1 MKDAGMKKEFAS
13 LALRAALILAAI
25 LVAAGAARAAE
36 HVKLCSVRSFGG
48 GPTMVAIEKGFFA
61 KQGLDAEMVMFD
73 SAQPIA
79 VAVVSGDC
87 DFGAAGLSAAF
98 FNFVAQ
104 GTLKVIAAG
113 TWEHKGFQSVGVLV
127 SNQAYAAGL
136 KSFKDMA
143 GHTVGITQLGTP
155 LQYYLLQLA
164 AKHHVPEASVR
175 FVPLQSNSVVAS
187 AIAGGQVD
195 LAVQTAVPIAAVVSK
210 GDGKVLGWTSDELPP
225 RQGEAVFTA
234 TKTANDRP
242 NIVKAYLAG
251 LRAGD
256 SYIHDAVVGPDGKR
270 REGATLPE
278 VIAIVAKHLQ
288 QPESVIRQNLPYFDP
303 QARVAPND
311 LVTLGAWYVQQHMVK
326 TPVKAEDIVDM
337 RYAIVMPEGA
347 RRE

>member
-1 MKDAGMKKEFAS
+1 MMQADRKH
-13 LALRAALILAAI
+13 LLRRTALLLAAT
-25 LVAAGAARAAE
+25 LLAAGPARAAE

-61 KQGLDAEMVMFD
+61 KQGLDAELVMFD

-164 AKHHVPEASVR
+164 AKYHVPEASIR
-175 FVPLQSNSVVAS
+175 FVPLQSNSVVGS

-195 LAVQTAVPIAAVVSK
+195 LAVQTAAPIAAVISK
-210 GDGKVLGWTSDELPP
+210 GDAKVLGWTSEELPP
-225 RQGEAVFTA
+225 HQGEAVFTA
-234 TKTANDRP
+234 TKTANDRST
-242 NIVKAYLAG
+242 IVKAYLAG

-256 SYIHDAVVGPDGKR
+256 AYFHDALVGPDGER
-270 REGATLPE
+270 REGSTLPE
-278 VIAIVAKHLQ
+278 VIAIVAKYLQ
-288 QPESVIRQNLPYFDP
+288 QPESMIRQNLPYFDP
-303 QARVAPND
+303 EARVAPDD
-311 LVTLGAWYVQQHMVK
+311 LEALDAWYLAQHMVK
-326 TPVKAEDIVDM
+326 KPVTAKDIVDM
-337 RYAIVMPEGA
+337 RYAIPMP
-347 RRE
+347 R

>member
-1 MKDAGMKKEFAS
+1 MESRRVLLAS
-13 LALRAALILAAI
+13 ALLSAAM
-25 LVAAGAARAAE
+25 LVSGAASAAE

-61 KQGLDAEMVMFD
+61 KEGLEAELVMFD

-98 FNFVAQ
+98 FNFAVQ

-113 TWEHKGFQSVGVLV
+113 TWEHKGFQSVGILV

-164 AKHHVPEASVR
+164 AKYHVPEASIR
-175 FVPLQSNSVVAS
+175 FVPLQSNSVVGS

-195 LAVQTAVPIAAVVSK
+195 LAVQTAAPIAAVVTK

-234 TKTANDRP
+234 TKTANERP
-242 NIVKAYLAG
+242 NIVTAYLAG

-256 SYIHDAVVGPDGKR
+256 GYVHDAVVGPDGKR
-270 REGATLPE
+270 HDGANQPE
-278 VIAIVAKHLQ
+278 VVAIIAKKLQ
-288 QPESVIRQNLPYFDP
+288 QPEDVIRQNLSYFDP

-311 LVTLGAWYVQQHMVK
+311 LEVLNAWYVEQHMVK
-326 TPVKAEDIVDM
+326 TALKAKDIVDM
-337 RYAIVMPEGA
+337 RYAITMPHGTMAE
-347 RRE
+347 

>member
-1 MKDAGMKKEFAS
+1 MKNRTARVFLGAAVLS
-13 LALRAALILAAI
+13 AALVLAA
-25 LVAAGAARAAE
+25 VAARAAE
-36 HVKLCSVRSFGG
+36 HVKLCSVKSFGG

-61 KQGLDAEMVMFD
+61 KQGLDAELVMFD

-98 FNFVAQ
+98 FNFAIQ

-113 TWEHKGFQSVGVLV
+113 TWEHKGFQSVGILV

-164 AKHHVPEASVR
+164 AKYHVPEASIR

-195 LAVQTAVPIAAVVSK
+195 LAVQTAAPIAAVVTK

-256 SYIHDAVVGPDGKR
+256 SYMHDAVVGPDGKR
-270 REGATLPE
+270 HTGANQPE
-278 VIAIVAKHLQ
+278 VVAIIAKNLQ
-288 QPESVIRQNLPYFDP
+288 QPEDVIRKNLSYFDP
-303 QARVAPND
+303 QARVAPDD
-311 LVTLGAWYVQQHMVK
+311 LEALNAWYVEQHMVK
-326 TPVKAEDIVDM
+326 TALKANEIVDM

-347 RRE
+347 RTE

>member
-1 MKDAGMKKEFAS
+1 MKPHTVRMFLRTAFFA
-13 LALRAALILAAI
+13 AAI
-25 LVAAGAARAAE
+25 LVAAGAAHAAE
-36 HVKLCSVRSFGG
+36 HVKLCSVKSFGG

-61 KQGLDAEMVMFD
+61 KQGLDAELVMFD

-98 FNFVAQ
+98 FNFAIQ

-113 TWEHKGFQSVGVLV
+113 TWEHKGFQSVGILV

-164 AKHHVPEASVR
+164 AKYHVPETSVR

-195 LAVQTAVPIAAVVSK
+195 LAVQTAVPIATVVSK
-210 GDGKVLGWTSDELPP
+210 GDGRVLGWTSDELPP
-225 RQGEAVFTA
+225 HQGEAVFTA
-234 TKTANDRP
+234 TKTTNDRP
-242 NIVKAYLAG
+242 NVVKAYLAG
-251 LRAGD
+251 LRAGEA
-256 SYIHDAVVGPDGKR
+256 YLHDAVVGPDGQR
-270 REGATLPE
+270 HEGPTLPE
-278 VIAIVAKHLQ
+278 VIAIVAKYLQ

-303 QARVAPND
+303 QARVAPDD
-311 LVTLGAWYVQQHMVK
+311 LEALDRWYIDQHMVK

-337 RYAIVMPEGA
+337 RYAIPMPK
-347 RRE
+347 

>member
-1 MKDAGMKKEFAS
+1 MMRKIAT
-13 LALRAALILAAI
+13 ALLLAAAMA
-25 LVAAGAARAAE
+25 LAGRAQAAE

-61 KQGLDAEMVMFD
+61 KEGLDAEIVMFD

-113 TWEHKGFQSVGVLV
+113 TWEHAGFQSVGVLV

-136 KSFKDMA
+136 KGFKDME
-143 GHTVGITQLGTP
+143 GHSVGITQLGTP

-164 AKHHVPEASVR
+164 AKYHVPDSSLR
-175 FVPLQSNSVVAS
+175 FLALQSNGVVGS
-187 AIAGGQVD
+187 AIAGGQAD
-195 LAVQTAVPIAAVVSK
+195 LAVQTAAPIAAVVSK
-210 GDGKVLGWTSDELPP
+210 GDGKLLGWTADELPP
-225 RQGEAVFTA
+225 HQGEAVFTA

-242 NIVKAYLAG
+242 AVVKAYLAG

-256 SYIHDAVVGPDGKR
+256 SAFHDALVGPDGQR
-270 REGATLPE
+270 RESAALPE
-278 VIAIVAKHLQ
+278 IIAIVAKYLQ
-288 QPESVIRQNLPYFDP
+288 LPEATIRRNLPYFDP
-303 QARVAPND
+303 QARVAPAD
-311 LVTLGAWYVQQHMVK
+311 LEALDAWYITQHMVK
-326 TPVKAEDIVDM
+326 TPVTAAEIVDM
-337 RYAIVMPEGA
+337 RYAVPMPK
-347 RRE
+347 

>member
-1 MKDAGMKKEFAS
+1 MKTHTARFF
-13 LALRAALILAAI
+13 LRTAFF
-25 LVAAGAARAAE
+25 AGAMLLATEAAHAAE
-36 HVKLCSVRSFGG
+36 HAKLCSVRSFGG

-104 GTLKVIAAG
+104 GSLKVIAAG

-164 AKHHVPEASVR
+164 AKYHVPEASLR
-175 FVPLQSNSVVAS
+175 FVPLQSNSVVGS

-195 LAVQTAVPIAAVVSK
+195 LAVQTAAPIAAVISK
-210 GDGKVLGWTSDELPP
+210 GDAKVLGWTSEELPP
-225 RQGEAVFTA
+225 HQGEAVFTA
-234 TKTANDRP
+234 TKTANERP
-242 NIVKAYLAG
+242 NIVTAYLAG

-256 SYIHDAVVGPDGKR
+256 GYVHDAVVGPDGKR
-270 REGATLPE
+270 HDGANQPE
-278 VIAIVAKHLQ
+278 VVA
-288 QPESVIRQNLPYFDP
+288 
-303 QARVAPND
+303 
-311 LVTLGAWYVQQHMVK
+311 
-326 TPVKAEDIVDM
+326 
-337 RYAIVMPEGA
+337 
-347 RRE
+347 

>member
-1 MKDAGMKKEFAS
+1 MKNFTVRVFLGTAL
-13 LALRAALILAAI
+13 LAAALIAP
-25 LVAAGAARAAE
+25 GAASAAE

-48 GPTMVAIEKGFFA
+48 GPTMVAIAKGFFA
-61 KQGLDAEMVMFD
+61 KEGLDAELVMFD

-98 FNFVAQ
+98 FNFAVQ
-104 GTLKVIAAG
+104 GTLRVIAAG
-113 TWEHKGFQSVGVLV
+113 TWEHKDFHSVGVLV
-127 SNQAYAAGL
+127 SNQAYEAGL

-143 GHTVGITQLGTP
+143 RHSVGITQLGTP

-164 AKHHVPEASVR
+164 AKYHVPEASVR
-175 FVPLQSNSVVAS
+175 FVPLQSNSVVGS

-195 LAVQTAVPIAAVVSK
+195 LAVQTAAPIAAVVGK

-256 SYIHDAVVGPDGKR
+256 TYMHDAVVGPDGKR
-270 REGATLPE
+270 HDGANQSE
-278 VIAIVAKHLQ
+278 VVAIIAKNLQ
-288 QPESVIRQNLPYFDP
+288 QSEDVVRRNLSYFDP
-303 QARVAPND
+303 QARVAPAD
-311 LVTLGAWYVQQHMVK
+311 LEALNAWYVEQHMVK
-326 TPVKAEDIVDM
+326 TALKAKDIIDM
-337 RYAIVMPEGA
+337 RYALLMPKEA
-347 RRE
+347 RTE

>member
-1 MKDAGMKKEFAS
+1 MMKMRIARVFLGAT
-13 LALRAALILAAI
+13 LLAAATI
-25 LVAAGAARAAE
+25 ASCPARAAE
-36 HVKLCSVRSFGG
+36 HVRLCSVRSFGG

-61 KQGLDAEMVMFD
+61 KEGLDAELVMFD

-98 FNFVAQ
+98 FNFAAQ

-136 KSFKDMA
+136 KSFKDMG
-143 GHTVGITQLGTP
+143 GHTAGITQLGTP

-164 AKHHVPEASVR
+164 AKYHVPEAGIR
-175 FVPLQSNSVVAS
+175 FVPLQSNGVVAS

-195 LAVQTAVPIAAVVSK
+195 LAVQTAAPIAAVIGK

-234 TKTANDRP
+234 TKTANERP
-242 NIVKAYLAG
+242 NIVNAYLAG

-256 SYIHDAVVGPDGKR
+256 RYTHDAVVGPDGNR
-270 REGATLPE
+270 REGPTLPE
-278 VIAIVAKHLQ
+278 VVAIIAKNLQ
-288 QPESVIRQNLPYFDP
+288 QPEDVIRRNLSYFDP
-303 QARVAPND
+303 QARVAPAD
-311 LVTLGAWYVQQHMVK
+311 LEALNAWYVEQHMAK
-326 TPVKAEDIVDM
+326 TALKAKDIVDM
-337 RYAIVMPEGA
+337 RYAIPMPHGTMAE
-347 RRE
+347 